1 MKKPLVS
8 LLAISAITIGIG
20 SCVTTHEP
28 TSEERSFEKV
38 QMVLE
43 TNCVHCH
50 GKDRLT
56 TMPPISDS
64 RALTKLIGPKTWI
77 IPGKPDSSRFYQV
90 VSMPDTMPG
99 VMPPTGHAI
108 SKQEVAMLRQWI
120 VAGAQVPAGRTIKF
134 TPRGVPPRSR

>member
-1 MKKPLVS
+1 MMKPLVS

-20 SCVTTHEP
+20 SCVTTHES
-28 TSEERSFEKV
+28 TAEERAFEKV

-64 RALTKLIGPKTWI
+64 RALAKLIGPKTWI

-108 SKQEVAMLRQWI
+108 SKQEVATLRQWI
-120 VAGAQVPAGRTIKF
+120 AAGAQVPTAHTIRF

>member
-28 TSEERSFEKV
+28 TSEERSFGKV

-50 GKDRLT
+50 GKDRMT

-64 RALTKLIGPKTWI
+64 RALAKLIGPKTWI

-108 SKQEVAMLRQWI
+108 SKQEVATLRQWI

>member
-1 MKKPLVS
+1 MMKPLVS

-28 TSEERSFEKV
+28 TAEERAFEKV

-64 RALTKLIGPKTWI
+64 RALAKLIGPKTWI

-108 SKQEVAMLRQWI
+108 SKQEVATLRQWI
-120 VAGAQVPAGRTIKF
+120 ATGAQVPTAHTIKF

>member
-1 MKKPLVS
+1 MMKPIVS
-8 LLAISAITIGIG
+8 LLSISALAFGIG

-28 TSEERSFEKV
+28 TAEERAFEKV
-38 QMVLE
+38 QTVLE

-64 RALTKLIGPKTWI
+64 RALAKLIGPKTWI
-77 IPGKPDSSRFYQV
+77 IPGKPESSRFYQV
-90 VSMPDTMPG
+90 VSIPDTMPG

-108 SKQEVAMLRQWI
+108 SKQEVATLRQWI
-120 VAGAQVPAGRTIKF
+120 ADGANVPEGRKITFI
-134 TPRGVPPRSR
+134 PRGVAPRSR